1 MIKENCATGLFCAA
15 GTTVRFQITSGISNL
30 GWVQL
35 NKNSTFEISTL
46 SADGVSTVD
55 NATSQKVTP
64 DLQMAT
70 IDFVSVTQSTNQ
82 ASAKDVTVD
91 FQLRFGASVAM
102 YDKVILQIDDNS
114 MIRKDDGDIL
124 CFKVTSGSSSE

>member
-1 MIKENCATGLFCAA
+1 M
-15 GTTVRFQITSGISNL
+15 
-30 GWVQL
+30 
-35 NKNSTFEISTL
+35 NKNSIFEISTL

-55 NATSQKVTP
+55 NATSQMVTP

-70 IDFVSVTQSTNQ
+70 IDVVSVTQSTNQ

-114 MIRKDDGDIL
+114 MIRKDDGEIL

>member
-1 MIKENCATGLFCAA
+1 
-15 GTTVRFQITSGISNL
+15 VRFQITSGISNL

-70 IDFVSVTQSTNQ
+70 IDVVSVTQSTNQ